1 MLASCERSHV
11 VALSPLTSKIV
22 HYSGELD
29 YGEVHKMCKR
39 LRIDL
44 DANHFQTALSQMDA
58 DGDGSITFA
67 EFDRWWQKYGIKRLQ
82 SGTTTRTKPT
92 FGCCAS
98 RQSKERP
105 QVASPSSNAEPAL
118 EPTATSMKTRR
129 RKLLQLNASVAF
141 KDSGKF
147 DSKRWKQLLLKYQT
161 GTPLIPPS
169 DYYDI
174 VADVLVSYHDTEHR
188 NVFPNSNRLEEFN
201 NILREYRRKS
211 IDREAACSL
220 VDDLLRKDQPVLAV
234 DFRRFLKTLQLNR
247 GSTTPRLYTS
257 PGRTHSS
264 GSGATNLRSG
274 SATPRLIPHSPC
286 RTARRSPSRTNQT
299 NSRWVMHNKRA
310 EPGPEALE
318 PSPDETHSFWLFS
331 SHGCCKAEHD
341 NGERPGVVDDVDRR
355 DSRISSP
362 GKR

>member
-22 HYSGELD
+22 HHSGELD

-39 LRIDL
+39 LRINL

-98 RQSKERP
+98 RQSKEHP
-105 QVASPSSNAEPAL
+105 QVASPLSNAEPAL

-161 GTPLIPPS
+161 DTPLIPPQT
-169 DYYDI
+169 I
-174 VADVLVSYHDTEHR
+174 M
-188 NVFPNSNRLEEFN
+188 
-201 NILREYRRKS
+201 IL
-211 IDREAACSL
+211 
-220 VDDLLRKDQPVLAV
+220 
-234 DFRRFLKTLQLNR
+234 LQTCL
-247 GSTTPRLYTS
+247 
-257 PGRTHSS
+257 
-264 GSGATNLRSG
+264 
-274 SATPRLIPHSPC
+274 
-286 RTARRSPSRTNQT
+286 
-299 NSRWVMHNKRA
+299 
-310 EPGPEALE
+310 
-318 PSPDETHSFWLFS
+318 
-331 SHGCCKAEHD
+331 
-341 NGERPGVVDDVDRR
+341 
-355 DSRISSP
+355 SRIMTPSIETCFQI
-362 GKR
+362 RTD